1 MQGDKEQQTTNSERP
16 PSRASPSLL
25 LAPGK
30 ERRGGEKEF
39 TGPRNPEGG
48 ESLLLTDRAQR
59 PLKPFNTN
67 VLFENVPGQKTS
79 ESEMYL
85 QLFNLPLLLSPPQA
99 AITPRVVSEAD
110 AEPLP
115 RLRVPPQPPSLG
127 GSAGL
132 LFPPKEPRDS
142 WWEEQGGESHRR
154 EAGPSASLQCEWSQ
168 QVKG

>member
-48 ESLLLTDRAQR
+48 ESLCLTDRAQR

-67 VLFENVPGQKTS
+67 ILFENVPGQKTS

-85 QLFNLPLLLSPPQA
+85 QLFPLPLLLSPASRHRDRRPERGRCGGLARARSAPA
-99 AITPRVVSEAD
+99 ATIP
-110 AEPLP
+110 
-115 RLRVPPQPPSLG
+115 G
-127 GSAGL
+127 GFCRAALS
-132 LFPPKEPRDS
+132 
-142 WWEEQGGESHRR
+142 SHRTR
-154 EAGPSASLQCEWSQ
+154 GLTVGRAGVGRATGGKPGLWHPCSVSGASR
-168 QVKG
+168 